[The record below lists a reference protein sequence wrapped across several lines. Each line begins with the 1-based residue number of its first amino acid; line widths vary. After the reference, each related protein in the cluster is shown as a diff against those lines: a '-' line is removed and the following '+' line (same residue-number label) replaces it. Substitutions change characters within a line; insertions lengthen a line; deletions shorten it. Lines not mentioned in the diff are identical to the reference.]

1 MKTVHLFLS
10 IFAMSLLFT
19 ACSSDDDNNQQQ
31 EDTTQLDP
39 VITGSKI
46 TFLGVPTDQNA
57 PVFKEILTTTIN
69 NNKKQLAVREFF
81 RDDISYGITTQ
92 AVYTFNAD
100 GKISKFAREEANG
113 QIVREYFYDDQQRLI
128 GANLGAE
135 TPYRYFRFPQI
146 SENITYF
153 EEISLPYNDPNAE
166 VRSRYIIQFDENDNI
181 IKAGKDFDFD
191 GNMEGEN
198 NFQYDSNNNLI
209 SGQMASGET
218 FSIAYSSII
227 DTEQYLQDNTFGK
240 KMNRILCGE
249 WFGGTSTHYFN
260 DGAQSF
266 NVTLEESQQNIF
278 ETLSNNFY
286 FKKTMRV
293 DNNPDIEE
301 TYTHEYTFQ
310 EF

>member
-10 IFAMSLLFT
+10 IFALSQLFT
-19 ACSSDDDNNQQQ
+19 ACSSDDDNSQQQ

-39 VITGSKI
+39 VITAAKI
-46 TFLGVPTDQNA
+46 TYLGIPEDPNLGV
-57 PVFKEILTTTIN
+57 VKSIYTTTIN
-69 NNKKQLAVREFF
+69 DNKKQLMIREFF

-92 AVYTFNAD
+92 EIYEFNAS
-100 GKISKFAREEANG
+100 GTVAVFSREEVNG
-113 QIVREYFYDDQQRLI
+113 QIVREYFYDNQQRLV
-128 GANLGAE
+128 GASLGAE
-135 TPYRYFRFPQI
+135 TPHRYFRFPHI
-146 SENITYF
+146 SENISYF
-153 EEISLPYNDPNAE
+153 EEISLPYNDPNTE
-166 VRSRYIIQFDENDNI
+166 VRRRYIMEFDENDNI

-191 GNMEGEN
+191 GNMDSIN
-198 NFQYDSNNNLI
+198 SFQYDNNNNLI

-227 DTEQYLQDNTFGK
+227 DTEQYLQDKTFGK

-266 NVTLEESQQNIF
+266 NVTLEESQQNTF

-286 FKKTMRV
+286 FKKIITV
-293 DNNPDIEE
+293 EGIPNLEE
-301 TYTHEYTFQ
+301 SYTIEYTFQ
-310 EF
+310 